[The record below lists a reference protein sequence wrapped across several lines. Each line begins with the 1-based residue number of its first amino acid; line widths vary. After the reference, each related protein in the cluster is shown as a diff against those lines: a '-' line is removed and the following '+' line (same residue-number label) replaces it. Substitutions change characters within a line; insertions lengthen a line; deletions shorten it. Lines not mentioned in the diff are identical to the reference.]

1 MSAPFF
7 YGTFFGRHLTN
18 NKNLLCY
25 HIKLKR
31 HLFSGKLTKTR
42 RMRDVNDVVS
52 SSGTRAAIVEAE

>member
-1 MSAPFF
+1 MI
-7 YGTFFGRHLTN
+7 N
-18 NKNLLCY
+18 
-25 HIKLKR
+25 IKLKR